1 LIYGSDAATSDLRN
15 DFWYL
20 DTGDLQPYDPTKAL
34 SRNNVFI
41 ARWTLVKQS
50 EEVQLLGRL
59 HSDICHV
66 IPCLIP
72 DVKLQIKLT
81 KGKRALYLMNTK
93 ADSTTKFQLLE
104 AYLILNRIWQNPAYL
119 IAHNATRLK

>member
-1 LIYGSDAATSDLRN
+1 MIYGSDAATSDLRN

-66 IPCLIP
+66 IPYLIP

-81 KGKRALYLMNTK
+81 KGKRAFYLLNT
-93 ADSTTKFQLLE
+93 
-104 AYLILNRIWQNPAYL
+104 
-119 IAHNATRLK
+119 